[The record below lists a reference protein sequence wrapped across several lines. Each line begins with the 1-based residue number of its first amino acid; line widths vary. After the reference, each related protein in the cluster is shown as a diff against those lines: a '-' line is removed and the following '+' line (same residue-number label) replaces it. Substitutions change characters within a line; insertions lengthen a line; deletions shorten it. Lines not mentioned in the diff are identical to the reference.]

1 MIDAPLDD
9 DAVGDDAGYA
19 KATAKAAPTRSA
31 ATAADARTVRRLD
44 LVSGKD
50 ADELL
55 VVLEFCSWVAVGTSI
70 VTMFII
76 ILVE

>member
-31 ATAADARTVRRLD
+31 ATAADARTVRRLH
-44 LVSGKD
+44 LVSGEG
-50 ADELL
+50 ADGLL
-55 VVLEFCSWVAVGTSI
+55 VVLEACSWVAVETSI
-70 VTMFII
+70 VTMFIMM
-76 ILVE
+76 LE